1 MKTALFIIILFILI
15 SPQYYFSQT
24 WSEHELAKANTCI
37 LIDDLSDIEK
47 EAILYINLAR
57 LFPIKF
63 AKIELLEYFGPEK
76 YGGYLIDSPYK
87 ESLLSDLKTTK
98 PMNALIYNKE
108 LRELAIC
115 FALEQGASGYMGHN
129 RKKCTGFYNAEC
141 IAYDMETGKD
151 IAMQLLIDHEVP
163 SLGHREACL
172 DRDLTKIGIGFS
184 PHKKASFCAVL
195 DFLN

>member
-1 MKTALFIIILFILI
+1 MKTALSFFLFFLI
-15 SPQYYFSQT
+15 SSQYLFPQA
-24 WSEHELAKANTCI
+24 WSEQELAKANTCI

-63 AKIELLEYFGPEK
+63 AKIELLQYFGPEK
-76 YGGYLIDSPYK
+76 YGGYLKDSPYK

-115 FALEQGASGYMGHN
+115 FALEQGASGYMGHD

-151 IAMQLLIDHEVP
+151 IAMQLLVDHEVP
-163 SLGHREACL
+163 SLGHRQACL
-172 DRDLTKIGIGFS
+172 DPELTKIGIGFS

>member
-1 MKTALFIIILFILI
+1 MKTALFLILFILI

-87 ESLLSDLKTTK
+87 ESLLSDLKTIK

-172 DRDLTKIGIGFS
+172 DRNLTKIGIGFS
-184 PHKKASFCAVL
+184 THKKVSFCAVL

>member
-1 MKTALFIIILFILI
+1 
-15 SPQYYFSQT
+15 
-24 WSEHELAKANTCI
+24 
-37 LIDDLSDIEK
+37 
-47 EAILYINLAR
+47 
-57 LFPIKF
+57 
-63 AKIELLEYFGPEK
+63 
-76 YGGYLIDSPYK
+76 
-87 ESLLSDLKTTK
+87 
-98 PMNALIYNKE
+98 MNALIYNEE

-129 RKKCTGFYNAEC
+129 RKKCAGFYNAEC

>member
-1 MKTALFIIILFILI
+1 MKTALSFFLFFLI
-15 SPQYYFSQT
+15 SSQYLFPQA
-24 WSEHELAKANTCI
+24 WSEQELAKANTCI

-63 AKIELLEYFGPEK
+63 AKIELLQYFGPEK
-76 YGGYLIDSPYK
+76 YGGYLKDSPYK

-98 PMNALIYNKE
+98 PMNALIYNEE

-115 FALEQGASGYMGHN
+115 FAVEQGASGYMGHN
-129 RKKCTGFYNAEC
+129 RKKCAGFYNAEC

-151 IAMQLLIDHEVP
+151 IAMQLLVDHDVP

-172 DRDLTKIGIGFS
+172 DSELTKIGSGFRR
-184 PHKKASFCAVL
+184 HKKASFCAVL

>member
-1 MKTALFIIILFILI
+1 MKTALFLILFIHI
-15 SPQYYFSQT
+15 SPQYSFSQT
-24 WSEHELAKANTCI
+24 WSSQELEKANTCI
-37 LIDDLSDIEK
+37 FINELSEIEK

-57 LFPIKF
+57 LFPLKF
-63 AKIELLEYFGPEK
+63 AKIEVLPYFGPGK
-76 YGGYLIDSPYK
+76 YDGYLKDSPYK
-87 ESLLSDLKTTK
+87 ESLLSDLKITK
-98 PMNALIYNKE
+98 PMNALIYNEE

-129 RKKCTGFYNAEC
+129 RKKCEGFYNAEC

-151 IAMQLLIDHEVP
+151 IAMQLLVDHEVP

-172 DRDLTKIGIGFS
+172 DAKLTKIGIGFS
-184 PHKKASFCAVL
+184 RHKKASFCAVL